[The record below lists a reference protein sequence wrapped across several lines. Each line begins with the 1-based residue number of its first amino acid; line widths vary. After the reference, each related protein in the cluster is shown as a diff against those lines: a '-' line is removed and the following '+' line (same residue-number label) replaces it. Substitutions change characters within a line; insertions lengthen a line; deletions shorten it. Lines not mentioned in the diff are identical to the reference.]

1 MRLLNIFKETISD
14 GTGLRYSIYLSG
26 CRHACSGCHNPESWD
41 ANKGLEFTEDLLNE
55 IIEEIKANPLL
66 DGITISG
73 GDPFFNP
80 DDLYLLVKKL
90 KESTGQNIWCYT
102 GYTIEYIRR
111 FANMSRVLDYI
122 DVLVDGP
129 YIEHLRDPS
138 LSFRGSSNQR
148 IIKLH

>member
-26 CRHACSGCHNPESWD
+26 CRHACSGCHNPESW
-41 ANKGLEFTEDLLNE
+41 NPENGLEFTEELLSE
-55 IIEEIKANPLL
+55 IIREINSNPLL

-80 DDLYLLVKKL
+80 EELYYLVKKL
-90 KESTGQNIWCYT
+90 KEKTGQNIWCYT

-111 FANMSRVLDYI
+111 YARMSRVLDYI
-122 DVLVDGP
+122 DTLVDGP
-129 YIEHLRDPS
+129 YVESLRDAS

-148 IIKLH
+148 IIKLR